1 MKKNLIALLLTFSSV
16 YLHAKCADSLG
27 GFGNNPENASYN
39 IASNVAVVLNANNT
53 ISLNLANNYSARSE
67 PDVRALLVDSNGISD
82 SVLATTFTADLN
94 HFEFDLTK
102 ASRPQTL
109 TVEIPEGK
117 HIAKFDDLFF
127 CFLEFDPFWEL
138 ETFDTSATSSCAVLE
153 VTNFTLDRFS
163 IHLNLAKTK
172 IYFSNIAETSAEI
185 HIFNVLGNQVFRQDT
200 ISKNS
205 IEMFAFNAGNY
216 IVKIANVGKSKKEK
230 LVIQYYL

>member
-1 MKKNLIALLLTFSSV
+1 MKKNLIALLFTFSTMYS
-16 YLHAKCADSLG
+16 HAKYTKSKGD
-27 GFGNNPENASYN
+27 
-39 IASNVAVVLNANNT
+39 
-53 ISLNLANNYSARSE
+53 
-67 PDVRALLVDSNGISD
+67 
-82 SVLATTFTADLN
+82 
-94 HFEFDLTK
+94 FEFGLTTAK
-102 ASRPQTL
+102 EQQTL

-127 CFLEFDPFWEL
+127 CFLEF
-138 ETFDTSATSSCAVLE
+138 
-153 VTNFTLDRFS
+153 DRFS

>member
-1 MKKNLIALLLTFSSV
+1 MKKNLIALLLTFSTMYS
-16 YLHAKCADSLG
+16 HAKYTKSIGD
-27 GFGNNPENASYN
+27 
-39 IASNVAVVLNANNT
+39 
-53 ISLNLANNYSARSE
+53 
-67 PDVRALLVDSNGISD
+67 
-82 SVLATTFTADLN
+82 
-94 HFEFDLTK
+94 FEFGLTTAK
-102 ASRPQTL
+102 EQQTL

-163 IHLNLAKTK
+163 MHLNLAKTK

>member
-1 MKKNLIALLLTFSSV
+1 MKKNLIALLLTFSTMYS
-16 YLHAKCADSLG
+16 HAK
-27 GFGNNPENASYN
+27 YTKN
-39 IASNVAVVLNANNT
+39 IG
-53 ISLNLANNYSARSE
+53 
-67 PDVRALLVDSNGISD
+67 D
-82 SVLATTFTADLN
+82 
-94 HFEFDLTK
+94 FEFGLTTAK
-102 ASRPQTL
+102 EQQTFA
-109 TVEIPEGK
+109 VEIPEEK
-117 HIAKFDDLFF
+117 YIAKFDDVFF
-127 CFLEFDPFWEL
+127 YFLEFTPFWEL
-138 ETFDTSATSSCAVLE
+138 ETFDTSRTSSCAVLE